1 MAPRSGILILFTSV
15 WFIATAAFVARVAFA
30 YDQQRKIPHQ
40 VLATVPFDQEAGNIA
55 LALSQ
60 GNSFSNLFRQTT
72 GPTAWLAPAY
82 PFLLSKI
89 FSLFGPFTISSFF
102 AAVFLNIVFSSAVVF
117 PLFHLARR
125 VAGPAIAAVSTWM
138 WALLPAAII
147 MPFEWI
153 WDTSLSVL
161 LATTILYFTLCSSES
176 SKLGL
181 WLTYAILW
189 AMAIRTN
196 PSLAIAL
203 PFLLFWAAVR
213 ARAVGPISWQVPVI
227 SLALIT
233 LCCSPWTIRNYRTF
247 HRFMPIRSSLPFELW
262 IGNNDIFDEH
272 TVGGIQRITRF
283 EETRRYAQLGENA
296 YLAEKSQLASSFIR
310 QKPAL
315 FLRLTGRKIIATW
328 IGTEHPFRDFRR
340 ADSLL
345 VQVIIVC
352 NLLLTLGTVLGIFFL
367 ARARNPFT
375 FPIAIFPVLF
385 PLVYYV
391 THTSLRYR
399 HPIDPMLV
407 FLTAVMLFK
416 CFSYRSRNS
425 SSRLQ
430 HFVKPKPI

>member
-1 MAPRSGILILFTSV
+1 MTLRSRILVLLTSV
-15 WFIATAAFVARVAFA
+15 WFIAAAAFVARLAFA
-30 YDQQRKIPHQ
+30 YDQQGKIPHQ

-60 GNSFSNLFRQTT
+60 ENGFSNLFRQST

-102 AAVFLNIVFSSAVVF
+102 AAVFLNIIFSSAVVF

-125 VAGPAIAAVSTWM
+125 VAGPAIAAASAWM

-147 MPFEWI
+147 MPFEWV
-153 WDTSLSVL
+153 WDTSLSAL
-161 LATTILYFTLCSSES
+161 LATTILYLTLRISDS
-176 SKLGL
+176 SKLWL

-189 AMAIRTN
+189 AVAILTN

-203 PFLLFWAAVR
+203 PFLFFWAAVR
-213 ARAVGPISWQVPVI
+213 ARDVARISWRAPVL
-227 SLALIT
+227 SLSLII
-233 LCCSPWTIRNYRTF
+233 LCCSPWTIRNYRVF
-247 HRFMPIRSSLPFELW
+247 DRFIPIRSSLPFELW

-272 TVGGIQRITRF
+272 AVGRIQRITRF
-283 EETRRYAQLGENA
+283 EETRRYAQIGENA
-296 YLAEKSQLASSFIR
+296 YLAEKLQLASSFIR
-310 QKPAL
+310 RKPAL
-315 FLRLTGRKIIATW
+315 FLRLIGRKIIATW
-328 IGTEHPFRDFRR
+328 AGTELPFQDFHR

-345 VQVIIVC
+345 VRVVIFC
-352 NLLLTLGTVLGIFFL
+352 NLLLTAGTFFGIFLL
-367 ARARNPFT
+367 ARAKNPFT
-375 FPIAIFPVLF
+375 FPIAIFPMLF

-407 FLTAVMLFK
+407 FLTAVALSK
-416 CFSYRSRNS
+416 CFSYRPRVFFPTSTF
-425 SSRLQ
+425 L
-430 HFVKPKPI
+430 KTI